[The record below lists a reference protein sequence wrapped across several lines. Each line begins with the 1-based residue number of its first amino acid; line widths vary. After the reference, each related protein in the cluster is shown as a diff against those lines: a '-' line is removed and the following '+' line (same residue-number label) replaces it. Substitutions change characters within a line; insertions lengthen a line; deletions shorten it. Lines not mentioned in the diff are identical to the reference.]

1 MIEPSLERR
10 LTSAQEAIT
19 VLQRDFAPVAIQKP
33 AISKIRLTK
42 DGNYLKIFIPPVGFH
57 PLFGMGS
64 LFAIAWNSFILLWTV
79 GVMLTPFPSNI
90 PLALISLPFWG
101 ASFLMGNTVLFALFL
116 GIYLRVD
123 QKHITLTWE
132 ILGWK
137 FPRNRPAP
145 RQKITNL
152 VYNPKHS
159 TSDFLGAK
167 TEVPTGN
174 INCVA
179 SVGALI
185 QKQKYNG

>member
-1 MIEPSLERR
+1 
-10 LTSAQEAIT
+10 
-19 VLQRDFAPVAIQKP
+19 
-33 AISKIRLTK
+33 
-42 DGNYLKIFIPPVGFH
+42 
-57 PLFGMGS
+57 
-64 LFAIAWNSFILLWTV
+64 
-79 GVMLTPFPSNI
+79 
-90 PLALISLPFWG
+90 
-101 ASFLMGNTVLFALFL
+101 MGNTVLFALFL

-145 RQKITNL
+145 RQKITKL
-152 VYNPKHS
+152 VYIPKHS